1 MIVEFIDNHKQEFGV
16 EPICRVLTEHGCK
29 VSSST
34 YYDARSRPPSKRA
47 VRDDELKSEIVRVH
61 ESNYSVYGAR
71 KVWLQCRR
79 EDIEVARCTVE
90 RLMGELGLEGARR
103 GKKKRTTVADPLAD
117 RAADLVQRRFCP
129 EAPNVLWVADFT
141 YVSTWSGWVYVAF
154 VIDAFSRRILGWR
167 SSTEMTTPLVLDAIE
182 HAIWTRTREG
192 VTDLSGLIHHN
203 DRGSQY
209 TSVAFTERLVEA
221 GIDAS
226 VGTTGDSYDNALA
239 ESINGLYKTELIKA
253 QGPWRTV
260 DQVEV
265 ATLEWVDWFNHRRLY
280 EHCGDLPPAE
290 YEELYYRQHRTQ
302 PVVESSNQ

>member
-117 RAADLVQRRFCP
+117 RVLPVADVADEAVTRFADDQRR
-129 EAPNVLWVADFT
+129 
-141 YVSTWSGWVYVAF
+141 
-154 VIDAFSRRILGWR
+154 
-167 SSTEMTTPLVLDAIE
+167 
-182 HAIWTRTREG
+182 
-192 VTDLSGLIHHN
+192 
-203 DRGSQY
+203 
-209 TSVAFTERLVEA
+209 
-221 GIDAS
+221 
-226 VGTTGDSYDNALA
+226 
-239 ESINGLYKTELIKA
+239 
-253 QGPWRTV
+253 
-260 DQVEV
+260 
-265 ATLEWVDWFNHRRLY
+265 
-280 EHCGDLPPAE
+280 
-290 YEELYYRQHRTQ
+290 
-302 PVVESSNQ
+302 